1 MIIGWQGSSPQ
12 ADRLQPYLRP
22 GEQLLWCGRPD
33 RAVLFTAADIIAI
46 PFSIVWLGIAI
57 AWEAGVRA
65 SGAPAAFRDL
75 GVPFLLIGVYLVA
88 GRYITRWFRKRQT
101 VYGITSERVIVQVGA
116 SFRESPVKGGS
127 MAVRRRRNGRH
138 ATVVFEPFG
147 SYYAYRA
154 PTMTGP
160 PIGDSGMPT
169 MSAPSRT
176 RVAPGSI
183 TFADVADPDAM
194 LAAINQAKA
203 PPAA

>member
-1 MIIGWQGSSPQ
+1 MVVDWQGSSPQ

-33 RAVLFTAADIIAI
+33 TAVVFTAADIIAI

-57 AWEAGVRA
+57 AWQAGVRA

-75 GVPFLLIGVYLVA
+75 GVPFLLIGLYLVA
-88 GRYITRWFRKRQT
+88 GRFITRLFRKRKT
-101 VYGITSERVIVQVGA
+101 VYGITSQRVIIQVGG

-127 MAVRRRRNGRH
+127 MAVRRRRHGRH

-147 SYYAYRA
+147 SYYAYAA

-160 PIGDSGMPT
+160 PMGDSGIPT
-169 MSAPSRT
+169 MSGPSRT

-194 LAAINQAKA
+194 LAAINQAKSA
-203 PPAA
+203 PAA